1 MHEPETEPEHE
12 HRPGRDEQ
20 DAGARQAE
28 QERDL
33 SRVAPAARGL
43 EPDAGDGEARD
54 EQEGTEQVEE
64 ERPVAGGGGDHA
76 HTVPWARAAW
86 DRRYSER
93 EPDLVATPHVHLAE
107 AAERLPPGRALDLAC
122 GAGRNA
128 VWLAERGWAVT
139 AVDFSPV
146 AIASARALA
155 ARSGVGVAWTVADLL
170 DFEPAPRAYDLVL
183 VFFLHLPPAER
194 DAVLRKAV
202 AAVAPGGTFLLAAHD
217 RRNLAEGHHGP
228 RDPEVL
234 YGAEDVVPLLDGLEV
249 ARAERVYRPIETP
262 EGRAVMVDAV
272 VRATRPRAGAAG
284 G

>member
-1 MHEPETEPEHE
+1 MHEPETEREHE

-86 DRRYSER
+86 DRRYAER